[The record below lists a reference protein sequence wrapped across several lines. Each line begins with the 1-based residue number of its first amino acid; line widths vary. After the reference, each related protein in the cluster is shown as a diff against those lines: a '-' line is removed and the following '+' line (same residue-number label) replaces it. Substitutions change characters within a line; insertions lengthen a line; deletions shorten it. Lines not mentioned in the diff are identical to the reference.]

1 MNWKETYT
9 KVFLKQAGIAI
20 SESSLAEYMPVW
32 WQNTREKDSGGLRLT
47 EAGMVFLME
56 KLELATYDIPFP
68 PDFKITTQVVI
79 FLDKFIDCPY
89 FLTNKGLT
97 VTNEK
102 KALELH
108 LFSGDVRKYGLAK
121 ALKRTDESVNP

>member
-1 MNWKETYT
+1 MNWTETYT

-47 EAGMVFLME
+47 EAGMLFLME

>member
-47 EAGMVFLME
+47 EAGMLFLLE

>member
-9 KVFLKQAGIAI
+9 KVFLKQLGLAVSDAA
-20 SESSLAEYMPVW
+20 LAEYIPLW
-32 WQNTREKDSGGLRLT
+32 WQNIRSADGGLRLT
-47 EAGMVFLME
+47 DQGFNMITE
-56 KLELATYDIPFP
+56 ELDLSVYDVPFP
-68 PDFKITTQVVI
+68 KDFELTTQTVI

-89 FLTNKGLT
+89 YLTRNSII

-108 LFSGDVRKYGLAK
+108 LFSGDVRKYGLNK
-121 ALKRTDESVNP
+121 AINRQKN

>member
-32 WQNTREKDSGGLRLT
+32 WQNTRENDSGGLRLT
-47 EAGMVFLME
+47 EAGLLFLME
-56 KLELATYDIPFP
+56 KIELATYDIPFP

>member
-47 EAGMVFLME
+47 EAGLLFLME
-56 KLELATYDIPFP
+56 KIELATYDIPFP

-79 FLDKFIDCPY
+79 FLDKFMDCPY

>member
-47 EAGMVFLME
+47 EAGMLFLMK

>member
-47 EAGMVFLME
+47 EAGLLFLME
-56 KLELATYDIPFP
+56 KIELATYDIPFP

-79 FLDKFIDCPY
+79 FFFFFFVY
-89 FLTNKGLT
+89 
-97 VTNEK
+97 
-102 KALELH
+102 
-108 LFSGDVRKYGLAK
+108 
-121 ALKRTDESVNP
+121 

>member
-47 EAGMVFLME
+47 EAGLLFLMG
-56 KLELATYDIPFP
+56 KIELATYDIPFP

>member
-20 SESSLAEYMPVW
+20 SESSLAEYMRVW
-32 WQNTREKDSGGLRLT
+32 WQNTREKYSGGLRLT
-47 EAGMVFLME
+47 EAGLLFLME
-56 KLELATYDIPFP
+56 KIELATYDIPFP

>member
-47 EAGMVFLME
+47 EAGVLFLME
-56 KLELATYDIPFP
+56 KIELATYDIPFP

>member
-20 SESSLAEYMPVW
+20 SESTLAEYMPVW

-47 EAGMVFLME
+47 EAGMLFLME
-56 KLELATYDIPFP
+56 KLQLATYDIPFP

>member
-47 EAGMVFLME
+47 EAGLLFLME
-56 KLELATYDIPFP
+56 KIELATYDIPFP

-121 ALKRTDESVNP
+121 ALTRTDELVNS

>member
-20 SESSLAEYMPVW
+20 SESTLAEYMPVW

-47 EAGMVFLME
+47 EAGMLFLME

-108 LFSGDVRKYGLAK
+108 LFSGDVSKYVLAK
-121 ALKRTDESVNP
+121 AIKRTDESVNP

>member
-32 WQNTREKDSGGLRLT
+32 WQNTRKKDSGGLRLT
-47 EAGMVFLME
+47 EAGMLFLME

>member
-20 SESSLAEYMPVW
+20 SERSLAEYMPVW

-47 EAGMVFLME
+47 EAGMLFLME

>member
-47 EAGMVFLME
+47 EAGMLFLME

-68 PDFKITTQVVI
+68 PDFKIKTQVVI
-79 FLDKFIDCPY
+79 FFDKFIYCPY